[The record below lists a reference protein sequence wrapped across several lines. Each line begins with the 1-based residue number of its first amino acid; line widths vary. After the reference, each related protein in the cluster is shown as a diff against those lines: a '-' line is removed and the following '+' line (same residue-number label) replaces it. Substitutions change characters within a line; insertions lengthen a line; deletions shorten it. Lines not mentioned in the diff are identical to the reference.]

1 MTQSERLLALG
12 RAVALE
18 QDRTAPSLAPARRGY
33 LEHVDDV
40 MALREG
46 RRRFVERARSFAWV
60 AAAAVVLLGAGA
72 AYRYVLSERP
82 LGFVIE
88 GQGGEPQV
96 GEWLAAPAD
105 EGLAL
110 AFSDGSRFELA
121 PSARGRVLEV
131 DAQGSHVM
139 LERGAAAVRVAKRPD
154 SHWRFSAGP
163 FVVEV
168 LGTEFDLA
176 WDPEHDEFVLRLE
189 KGRVNVSGCN
199 FREGRPVH
207 PGETVRASCAA
218 RRFEVVSTAA
228 VERESSAPLEPEVHE
243 QATQGESEQA
253 VLDAPRASS
262 QRPTPKPIGW
272 RELARDGRYAEALSL
287 VEADG
292 FDGVLREASA
302 ADLALLGDAARLTG
316 RSDRA
321 LGAYQALRQRFTGTN
336 AASNAAFHM
345 ARIYFDQLGAYAR
358 AAAWF
363 ETYLTEQPRGG
374 LAREATGRWLES
386 LQRSGNQSSARKVA
400 ARYLEQYPQGPH
412 AGLARQV
419 LASQVLAP

>member
-1 MTQSERLLALG
+1 MTEGERLRSLG
-12 RAVALE
+12 RAVAGEL
-18 QDRTAPSLAPARRGY
+18 DRAPVSLNPARRGF
-33 LEHVDDV
+33 LDNVDDV

-46 RRRFVERARSFAWV
+46 RRRVAERVRSFGWV
-60 AAAAVVLLGAGA
+60 GAAAVALLGAGA
-72 AYRYVLSERP
+72 AYLHFLTERP

-88 GQGGEPQV
+88 GQGGQPQV
-96 GEWLAAPAD
+96 GEWLAAPA
-105 EGLAL
+105 EESLAL
-110 AFSDGSRFELA
+110 TFSDGSRFELA

-139 LERGAAAVRVAKRPD
+139 LERGAASVRVTKRPD
-154 SHWRFSAGP
+154 AHWRFSAGP

-168 LGTEFDLA
+168 LGTEFDLV
-176 WDPEHDEFVLRLE
+176 WDPEGDEFVLRLE
-189 KGRVNVSGCN
+189 EGRVNVSGCN
-199 FREGRPVH
+199 FREGRPVL

-228 VERESSAPLEPEVHE
+228 VELEAAPPPTPQAEVRAEELVAAPGAPHVARE
-243 QATQGESEQA
+243 
-253 VLDAPRASS
+253 S
-262 QRPTPKPIGW
+262 QRPTAKPAGW
-272 RELARDGRYAEALSL
+272 REMARDGRYAEALSL

-292 FDGVLREASA
+292 FDAVLREASA

-321 LGAYQALRQRFTGTN
+321 LGAYQAVRQRFAGTK
-336 AASNAAFHM
+336 AASNAAFHV

-363 ETYLTEQPRGG
+363 ETYLTEQPQGG

-386 LQRSGNQSSARKVA
+386 LQRSGNPSGARKVA
-400 ARYLEQYPQGPH
+400 ARYLERYPQGPH

-419 LASQVLAP
+419 LAAP